1 MSNNDIL
8 KKAGLGKSPL
18 RTLLLITFFSLGRD
32 GKGYQSEGGAAYK
45 EISKLTKEVG
55 ISQMKLWE
63 EEAHEERSRSSP
75 SSLAI
80 KTLVG
85 FVVDV
90 ISGFNYY
97 ILWYEETTASRF
109 LHSSN
114 KI

>member
-1 MSNNDIL
+1 MKEPFADTSADYFL
-8 KKAGLGKSPL
+8 
-18 RTLLLITFFSLGRD
+18 FS
-32 GKGYQSEGGAAYK
+32 GKGRERISKRGGGGAYK
-45 EISKLTKEVG
+45 EISKLTKDVG

-63 EEAHEERSRSSP
+63 VEAHEERSRSSP

>member
-1 MSNNDIL
+1 MKEPFADTSADYFL
-8 KKAGLGKSPL
+8 
-18 RTLLLITFFSLGRD
+18 FS
-32 GKGYQSEGGAAYK
+32 GKGRERGGGGGAYK
-45 EISKLTKEVG
+45 EISKLTKKVG

-63 EEAHEERSRSSP
+63 VEAHEERSRSSP